1 MGSLKDEAFEKLD
14 YLSQLTEIV
23 IAPQNELLAQFP
35 DRVELTLEQ
44 IKGIKATNWS
54 GLGFRFETSS
64 ALLAIKGE
72 ARWIDLQKLTKY
84 FTFEAS
90 PDLQIDFANNT
101 MTGKLSLVKLVN
113 QIEDKEVL
121 EFAVNDACSILNSYS
136 WKSKKTNEKLV
147 TVLNTIESGRG
158 TAWWI
163 SVQNDKTHR
172 SITRQ
177 GYDELVKLF
186 REIILENKWRIRD
199 VKIIVKLGEWVNSY
213 LADATDTSLGLV
225 NLVKLKIMLEKD
237 LPIYSIGEVKN
248 ANSV

>member
-14 YLSQLTEIV
+14 YLSQLTEII

-44 IKGIKATNWS
+44 IKNIRATNWS
-54 GLGFRFETSS
+54 GLGFRLETSH
-64 ALLAIKGE
+64 ALLAIKE
-72 ARWIDLQKLTKY
+72 AKWIDLQKLTKY

-90 PDLQIDFANNT
+90 PDLQIDFADNT

-113 QIEDKEVL
+113 QIEDKEIL

-136 WKSKKTNEKLV
+136 WKGKKVNEKLV

-158 TAWWI
+158 TTWWT
-163 SVQNDKTHR
+163 SMQNNKIHH

-177 GYDELVKLF
+177 GHDELVKLF

-213 LADATDTSLGLV
+213 LADATDASLGLV

-237 LPIYSIGEVKN
+237 LPVYSIGEVKN
-248 ANSV
+248 ANPA